1 MIRDTFFDLRRFVN
15 VCRKEVV
22 ESRKANLLRIVL
34 MYGVLAIALIWDA
47 YIEYAGHSNKET
59 IERGVWSFGIIAFF
73 WSVTIMGCLSA
84 SFTMER
90 MKTKTDRLAM
100 LMTPATLFEK
110 FFARWV
116 VFTFGFLVVYLVA
129 YKLADWTRVLVFM
142 AKYPEMDS
150 IAQVPLCSYMAGEC
164 GNCVEKWMNFTDYK
178 LFMLFVSGY
187 FFFQSCFV
195 LGSSI
200 WPKNAFLKTF
210 TAGVILVFVY
220 VLIGSMLSKLLSK
233 GGGCIDFSW
242 PFEETGLVFT
252 TALFFVMA
260 LVNWVLAY
268 FRFKESE
275 IINRW

>member
-1 MIRDTFFDLRRFVN
+1 MIRDTFFDLHRFVN
-15 VCRKEVV
+15 VCRKEMV
-22 ESRKANLLRIVL
+22 ESWKANMLRVVL
-34 MYGVLAIALIWDA
+34 MYGVLAIALIWNA
-47 YIEYAGHSNKET
+47 YFEYDVSRSREAIEE
-59 IERGVWSFGIIAFF
+59 GVWSFGIVAFLCGIA
-73 WSVTIMGCLSA
+73 VMGCLSA

-90 MKTKTDRLAM
+90 MKTKTNRMAM
-100 LMTPATLFEK
+100 LMTPATMFEK

-150 IAQVPLCSYMAGEC
+150 ISQVPLCSYIVHMPG
-164 GNCVEKWMNFTDYK
+164 VEHWTFFDSSDD
-178 LFMLFVSGY
+178 LLLRVSGY
-187 FFFQSCFV
+187 FFFQSCFI

-210 TAGVILVFVY
+210 TAGVIMVIVY
-220 VLIGSMLSKLLSK
+220 VLIGTLLVKLLFMGSYVDMDQPSEDA
-233 GGGCIDFSW
+233 GRI
-242 PFEETGLVFT
+242 LVMV
-252 TALFFVMA
+252 FFFIMT
-260 LVNWVLAY
+260 LVNWILAY